1 MKQKAAEIRAKAS
14 ALADETSLIESEDEV
29 NDPSSIPPQVVNN
42 SEDPLT
48 VISATQSKL
57 SVLHAQ
63 QPLFDI
69 NKANLSKN
77 SEQIHSLKLHSFR
90 EGDRVIHPK
99 LGLGTVIA
107 VKKYGDQ
114 ISELEIGFDT
124 SSGIKTL
131 TASSIR
137 LASEN

>member
-1 MKQKAAEIRAKAS
+1 M
-14 ALADETSLIESEDEV
+14 
-29 NDPSSIPPQVVNN
+29 
-42 SEDPLT
+42 
-48 VISATQSKL
+48 
-57 SVLHAQ
+57 HAQ

-69 NKANLSKN
+69 NKANLTKN
-77 SEQIHSLKLHSFR
+77 PEPIHSIRSHSFR

-99 LGLGTVIA
+99 LGLGTIIA